1 MGSLRGIG
9 LNESGK
15 RVDKGAKKEET
26 GLRTSGSAWV
36 RKEFPLMKPSPSRQL
51 VASSSSTWTAPLL
64 GLLSHLLLP
73 ADGSPQPPARG
84 NAGKLS
90 CEQLWLA
97 FLQGLLMPVE
107 QVAASCQSLLWQHL
121 GPFAPLTLSDKAI
134 EHRLLAEGTARLAA
148 LLPRSNR
155 GLQARPCL
163 CSALPQHLAVTAS
176 QVVALGECPLQ
187 RLRWLCADLREDPLG
202 STRLFACQQAGL
214 FDLPSGHPAPAGRL
228 ILAAPS
234 ALSALPGLII

>member
-1 MGSLRGIG
+1 
-9 LNESGK
+9 
-15 RVDKGAKKEET
+15 
-26 GLRTSGSAWV
+26 
-36 RKEFPLMKPSPSRQL
+36 MKPSPSRQL

-84 NAGKLS
+84 KAGKLS

-97 FLQGLLMPVE
+97 FLQGILMPVE
-107 QVAASCQSLLWQHL
+107 QVAAICKSLLWQHL
-121 GPFAPLTLSDKAI
+121 GLFAPLTLSDKAV

-163 CSALPQHLAVTAS
+163 WSAFPQHLTAL
-176 QVVALGECPLQ
+176 ALGECPLQ
-187 RLRWLCADLREDPLG
+187 RLRRLCADLREDSLG
-202 STRLFACQQAGL
+202 SPRLLACQQAGL
-214 FDLPSGHPAPAGRL
+214 FDLPSQQWCRLQLRQASWANYQVAILLLLAGSFWPRL
-228 ILAAPS
+228 QLFQ
-234 ALSALPGLII
+234 LCLV